1 MLKFGKKVSFR
12 PLIVSLIMGLVI
24 GFMFSDIFSS
34 GSIGFIFGTAFFLL
48 VFLGHYWRA
57 SSVLFNYWQVND
69 GTIKYN
75 DVNNP
80 DNVLLMMLLPLSS
93 PLKSFSVKD
102 IQSITVNGDL
112 KQATT
117 PMAVPFSGALGL
129 FSSSIAIAKSQ
140 NSLDVVLKNGQKIN
154 LDYSRDFVY
163 NPKETIEK
171 LNKFLDSL
179 NSVKIVNKAN
189 HNVSLGY

>member
-12 PLIVSLIMGLVI
+12 PLIVSLALGLLI
-24 GFMFSDIFSS
+24 GVMVKDIFS
-34 GSIGFIFGTAFFLL
+34 GSVGFIFGTTFFLL

-69 GTIKYN
+69 GIVKYN

-80 DNVLLMMLLPLSS
+80 GNVLLMMLLPLSS
-93 PLKSFSVKD
+93 PLKTFSIKD
-102 IQSITVNGDL
+102 IQSITINGDL
-112 KQATT
+112 KSAST

-140 NSLDVVLKNGQKIN
+140 NSLDVVLNNGQKIN

-163 NPKETIEK
+163 NQKETIEK
-171 LNKFLDSL
+171 LDKFLDSL
-179 NSVKIVNKAN
+179 DSAKIINKAN